1 MGVANVAEG
10 YSVKAEW
17 IVAAIV
23 VALSLAGAAY
33 YLSTHANGSVESSKV
48 DLIGSGGTA
57 TVSVEIA
64 DTPFEQEK
72 GLMNRTSLNESEGML
87 FIFGGDT
94 RRSFWMQN
102 TPLPLDMIFVDSG
115 LTIVDINH
123 NATPYSE
130 SIFTSAKPCKYVV
143 EVNGGFCEAHG
154 IAIGDKIKIY

>member
-1 MGVANVAEG
+1 M
-10 YSVKAEW
+10 KKEW
-17 IVAAIV
+17 IAVAMIV
-23 VALSLAGAAY
+23 IVALLGAAY
-33 YLSTHANGSVESSKV
+33 YLSTHANGNGDASRV
-48 DLIGSGGTA
+48 DLIGTNGTA
-57 TVSVEIA
+57 TVDVEIA
-64 DTPFEQEK
+64 DTPFEHEK
-72 GLMNRTSLNESEGML
+72 GLMNRTSLDESSGML
-87 FIFGGDT
+87 FIFSGDT
-94 RRSFWMQN
+94 KRSFWMKN